1 MLFSDQQNQTGLI
14 LTRQKSFIEII
25 DIVSVNFVLQNVAG
39 GHLYHE
45 TIFFLRLANT
55 VNDL

>member
-1 MLFSDQQNQTGLI
+1 MLFSDQQNHTGLI
-14 LTRQKSFIEII
+14 FTRQKSFIEII

-39 GHLYHE
+39 GHYHE